1 MRLSS
6 PSLSLSLSLDHLIFV
21 LVPPAFLCV
30 WCYPCQVGVLVHALN
45 AALADAVETK
55 WTEITAGTL

>member
-30 WCYPCQVGVLVHALN
+30 WCYPCQVGVLVHVSTCLEMHALN
-45 AALADAVETK
+45 AALADAVES
-55 WTEITAGTL
+55 